1 MEKSSGAVQEG
12 KFNGEQM
19 KIFLIFPQI
28 YVPRNGVFD
37 MSVGFPL
44 GIAYLASVL
53 ENNNYAVEVMD
64 AFQEG
69 LLGDN
74 LHEETEDAIR
84 VSKGMFCKNKFK
96 ESSFSQEA
104 FYVGVNMNEVLN
116 RIKKAKPDL
125 VGLSCIFSSQFLM
138 VLEIAKAIKKRFSS
152 LKIIVGG
159 SHVTVSPK
167 ETLMNDNVDY
177 IIMGEGEESFL
188 EFVRR
193 MEKNEPIDDIL
204 GLGFK
209 KTNKEIVINDFKLID
224 NLDEVSFPAYH
235 KFNMEN
241 YFKSAAEGRVIK
253 MITSRGCTFNC
264 YFCSVPVT
272 SKRRFR
278 MRSAQ
283 NVIDEIKFLKQKYD
297 IKGVMF
303 EDDNMT
309 MNIKRA
315 KEIFRVMKDS
325 GFGLEL
331 HARNLR
337 LDLLDSELI
346 ELMKACGMKKV
357 WITPE
362 SGNQRILTEVID
374 KKLNLK
380 EVDKVVDLVKRVGL
394 EIAAA
399 FVIGFPDET
408 KQEIS
413 ETLNYARKLK
423 KRGVNE
429 FWFSIARPIIGTR
442 FYDDALKMGLIK
454 GMNYNLFS
462 YSAAA
467 YDTKNFTAAEIKD
480 IRESIMKELNN

>member
-1 MEKSSGAVQEG
+1 
-12 KFNGEQM
+12 
-19 KIFLIFPQI
+19 
-28 YVPRNGVFD
+28 

-44 GIAYLASVL
+44 GIAYLARVL

-69 LLGDN
+69 LLEDS

-84 VSKGMFCKNKFK
+84 VSKGMFRKNKFK

-104 FYVGVNMNEVLN
+104 FYVGVNMSEILK
-116 RIKKAKPDL
+116 RIKKAKPNL

-138 VLEIAKAIKKRFSS
+138 ILEIAKAIKKQHPSQ
-152 LKIIVGG
+152 KIIVGG

-177 IIMGEGEESFL
+177 IMIGEGEESFL
-188 EFVRR
+188 EFIRR
-193 MEKNEPIDDIL
+193 MEKNEPIDDIP

-209 KTNKEIVINDFKLID
+209 KANRELVINDFKLVN
-224 NLDEVSFPAYH
+224 NLDQVPFPAYH
-235 KFNMEN
+235 KFNMES
-241 YFKSAAEGRVIK
+241 YFRSAAEGRVIK
-253 MITSRGCTFNC
+253 MVTSRGCTFNC

-283 NVIDEIKFLKQKYD
+283 NVINEILFLKKEYD
-297 IKGVMF
+297 IKGVIF

-309 MNIKRA
+309 LNIKRA
-315 KEIFRVMKDS
+315 KEIFRRMKES

-337 LDLLDSELI
+337 LDFLDDELI
-346 ELMKACGMKKV
+346 ELMKASGMQKI

-362 SGNQRILTEVID
+362 SGNERVLTEVIQKRLSLKD
-374 KKLNLK
+374 VAKAVKMIKKAGLK
-380 EVDKVVDLVKRVGL
+380 
-394 EIAAA
+394 IAAA

-408 KQEIS
+408 MEEIND
-413 ETLNYARKLK
+413 TLNYARKLK
-423 KRGVNE
+423 RIGANE

-454 GMNYNLFS
+454 GMDYDVFS
-462 YSAAA
+462 YSEAA
-467 YDTKNFTAAEIKD
+467 YDTKNFTASEIKN